1 MTPPDQLS
9 YETLTA
15 IEIATAVAEGS
26 MSGKN
31 VINAAQAIIKQR
43 EPEVGAWNY
52 LASPQALASAA
63 DENRGGPLA
72 GVPVAIKDILETADM
87 PTANGIVA
95 HEGRQTSQDAVVVER
110 LRAAGAIIVGKTVTT
125 ECAFGASGK
134 TSNPHDK
141 MRTPGGSSSGSAA
154 SVAAGMVPL
163 AVGSQTAGSIVR
175 PAAYCGVWG
184 MKPSFGVLPRT
195 GMLALAPSFDHP
207 GFFARNAEDLALAF
221 DITSGDD
228 GVDPAVSGFAG
239 TQLRAALAMPVAR
252 PRLAFARTFAW
263 DDMDSDAAH
272 RLEQVAQQLQAEELP
287 MGPEFDIVPEA
298 HRVVLMGE
306 ATHSLKTIYDAGPAG
321 VSQMLRER
329 IESGMLIDRD
339 TYLTAKCQ
347 LDTLRALFR
356 RLLAP
361 FDAIITPAT
370 SGEAPVGLAHTGSR
384 NQTMLWS
391 TFGAPA
397 INVPG
402 LNGENGLPLG
412 LQVVGS
418 PGSDGLTLRAAAWV
432 ARAIEET
439 AV

>member
-1 MTPPDQLS
+1 MTQPDQLT

-15 IEIATAVAEGS
+15 IEIATAVTAGS

-31 VINAAQAIIKQR
+31 VIKAVQAIIEQR

-63 DENRGGPLA
+63 AENRDGPLA

-87 PTANGIVA
+87 PTANGIAA
-95 HEGRQTSQDAVVVER
+95 HEGRKTSRDAVVVER
-110 LRAAGAIIVGKTVTT
+110 LRAVGAIIVGKTVTT

-134 TSNPHDK
+134 TTNPHDK
-141 MRTPGGSSSGSAA
+141 TRTPGGSSSGSAA

-195 GMLALAPSFDHP
+195 GMLALAPSLDHP

-221 DITSGDD
+221 DVTSGDD

-263 DDMDSDAAH
+263 DDMDRDAAR
-272 RLEQVAQQLQAEELP
+272 RLEKVAQQLHAEELP

-306 ATHSLKTIYDAGPAG
+306 AAHSLKTIYDAGT
-321 VSQMLRER
+321 
-329 IESGMLIDRD
+329 I
-339 TYLTAKCQ
+339 
-347 LDTLRALFR
+347 
-356 RLLAP
+356 
-361 FDAIITPAT
+361 
-370 SGEAPVGLAHTGSR
+370 
-384 NQTMLWS
+384 
-391 TFGAPA
+391 
-397 INVPG
+397 
-402 LNGENGLPLG
+402 
-412 LQVVGS
+412 
-418 PGSDGLTLRAAAWV
+418 
-432 ARAIEET
+432 
-439 AV
+439 